1 MRREPNLL
9 IVQKFGGSS
18 VANVERVFNVAK
30 RIIETYKQ
38 GNDVVVVLSA
48 QGDTTDELI
57 AKAHEI
63 DLHPSRREMD
73 MLISTGEQIS
83 VALMAMAIQKL
94 GYPAVSLNAFQ
105 VGMYTNTTHSNARL
119 KKIHTERI
127 EAELDRKNIV
137 LVTGFQG
144 INKFDDITTL
154 GRSGSD
160 TTAVALAAALKA
172 DKCEIYTDVDGVY
185 TADPRVVKNA
195 RKLKEI
201 SYDEM
206 LELASLGAK
215 VLHNR
220 SVEIAK
226 KYNVELVVRSS
237 LTNAEGTVVKEVCN
251 MEKMLV
257 SGVAG
262 DKNVARISVI
272 GVEDTPGKAF
282 ELFSLLA
289 KHKISVDIIL
299 QSIGRDGTKDISFT
313 VARDDLHDAL
323 KLINENKERLTA
335 KDVVYSDKI
344 AKVSIVG
351 AGMATNPGV
360 AAMMFE
366 AMYNAGINI
375 NMISTSEVKI
385 SVLIDEKYTEDAM
398 NAIHEQFRLA
408 IER

>member
-1 MRREPNLL
+1 ML

-105 VGMYTNTTHSNARL
+105 VGMHTNRTHSNARL

-144 INKFDDITTL
+144 INRFEDITTL

-160 TTAVALAAALKA
+160 TTAVALAAALRA
-172 DKCEIYTDVDGVY
+172 DQCEIYTDVEGVY
-185 TADPRVVKNA
+185 TADPRIVKNA

-237 LTNAEGTVVKEVCN
+237 LNNAEGTVVKEVCN

-272 GVEDTPGKAF
+272 GVQDTPGKAF

-323 KLINENKERLTA
+323 KLIKENQERLTA

-385 SVLIDEKYTEDAM
+385 SVLIDEKFTEDAM

>member
-1 MRREPNLL
+1 MRRETNLL

-105 VGMYTNTTHSNARL
+105 VGMHTNRTHSNARL

-144 INKFDDITTL
+144 INRFEDITTL

-160 TTAVALAAALKA
+160 TTAVALAAALRA
-172 DKCEIYTDVDGVY
+172 DQCEIYTDVEGVY
-185 TADPRVVKNA
+185 TADPRIVKNA

-237 LTNAEGTVVKEVCN
+237 LNNAEGTVVKEVCN

-272 GVEDTPGKAF
+272 GVQDTPGKAF

-323 KLINENKERLTA
+323 KLIKENQERLTA

-385 SVLIDEKYTEDAM
+385 SVLIDEKFTEDAM

>member
-1 MRREPNLL
+1 ML
-9 IVQKFGGSS
+9 IVQKYGGSS
-18 VANVERVFNVAK
+18 LATVERVFNVAN
-30 RIIETYKQ
+30 RIINTYKQ
-38 GNDVVVVLSA
+38 GHKVVVVLSA
-48 QGDTTDELI
+48 QGKTTDQLI

-63 DLHPSRREMD
+63 DPNPSKREMD
-73 MLISTGEQIS
+73 MLISTGEQQS
-83 VALMAMAIQKL
+83 VALMAMAINKL

-105 VGMYTNTTHSNARL
+105 VGMHTNSTYSNARL
-119 KKIHTERI
+119 KKIDTERI

-160 TTAVALAAALKA
+160 TTAVAIAAALNA

-185 TADPRVVKNA
+185 TADPRIVKNA
-195 RKLKEI
+195 RKLDEI
-201 SYDEM
+201 TYDEM
-206 LELASLGAK
+206 LELAALGAK
-215 VLHNR
+215 VLHHR

-226 KYNVELVVRSS
+226 KYNVELEVRSS
-237 LTNAEGTVVKEVCN
+237 FNDSEGTIVREVCN
-251 MEKMLV
+251 VEKMLV

-272 GVEDTPGKAF
+272 GIPDTPGKAF

-289 KHKISVDIIL
+289 KNKISVDIIL

-313 VARDDLHDAL
+313 VARSDLHDAL
-323 KLINENKERLTA
+323 KIIKENLERLGA
-335 KDVVYSDKI
+335 KDVVYKEDV

-351 AGMATNPGV
+351 AGMATNPGI

-375 NMISTSEVKI
+375 SMISTSEVKI
-385 SVLIDEKYTEDAM
+385 SVLIDEKYTEEAM
-398 NAIHEQFRLA
+398 NAIHERFRLA
-408 IER
+408 MER